1 MRMQAAAQQ
10 LLSKYFLAFGAV
22 RSYHLGHERRT
33 GATVQDSP
41 LKNLLIEGQSLE
53 WLLASAT
60 DAMLIVDHAGG
71 IVLGN
76 PALERMFGYGPNEL
90 SGMTVEA
97 LIPARFHHAHVGQ
110 RGDFFQ
116 QPRSRAMGAGAELFG
131 QHRDGHEFAVEVSLS
146 PLHTSHALP
155 LVLAT
160 IHDVTERKK
169 AEQALQ
175 ESEARM
181 RAIFETAVDAIIT
194 IDEQGVMERL
204 NPAAQR
210 LFGYSEAEAAGR
222 NVSMLMPQPHRA
234 LHDGYLA
241 HYRETGEQRI
251 IGKGREVEGLRK
263 DGSVF
268 PMELSVVEMQLGAR
282 RMFTGMVRDISERK
296 LAEEHNR
303 RLMQEISSANE
314 ELTNFAYVVSHDLKA
329 PLRGIGSLADWLAT
343 DYAEQ
348 FNDEGKEHM
357 RLLINRVHRMGSLI
371 DGILQYSRV
380 GRVKEAHTPVDLNR
394 LLADVVDL
402 LAPPPRF
409 RITVAP
415 GLPTVLIEPTRIQQV
430 FHNLISNAIK
440 YMDKPDGRIDIDCAD
455 DGSHWRFSV
464 RDNGPGIEQRH
475 FERIFQLFQTLASR
489 DRVES
494 TGVGLALAKKI
505 VEMYQGRIW
514 LESQTGQG
522 STFWFTLP
530 KSSPSQPRTGQ
541 AHESE

>member
-1 MRMQAAAQQ
+1 M
-10 LLSKYFLAFGAV
+10 
-22 RSYHLGHERRT
+22 
-33 GATVQDSP
+33 
-41 LKNLLIEGQSLE
+41 KNLGIEGLSLE
-53 WLLASAT
+53 WLVASAT
-60 DAMLIVDHAGG
+60 DAMLIVDQNGK
-71 IVLGN
+71 IVLAN
-76 PALERMFGYGPNEL
+76 PALEKLFGYGPDQML
-90 SGMTVEA
+90 GLTLEA
-97 LIPARFHHAHVGQ
+97 LVPSRFHAAHVGQ
-110 RGDFFQ
+110 RDDFFD
-116 QPRSRAMGAGAELFG
+116 QPRSRAMGAGAELYGLHHDGYEFG
-131 QHRDGHEFAVEVSLS
+131 VEVSLS
-146 PLHTSHALP
+146 PLRTSQGQQM
-155 LVLAT
+155 VLAT
-160 IHDVTERKK
+160 VRDITERKL

-194 IDEQGVMERL
+194 IDERGVLERL
-204 NPAAQR
+204 NPAAER
-210 LFGYSEAEAAGR
+210 MFGYAEAEVAGR

-234 LHDGYLA
+234 QHDGYLA
-241 HYRETGEQRI
+241 HYRETGEKRI

-268 PMELSVVEMQLGAR
+268 PMELSVVEMQIGAR

-296 LAEEHNR
+296 AAEDRNR

-357 RLLINRVHRMGSLI
+357 RLLINRVHRMSSLI

-380 GRVKEAHTPVDLNR
+380 GRVREAQLPVDLNR

-402 LAPPPRF
+402 LAPPANF
-409 RITVAP
+409 RVTVAP
-415 GLPTVLIEPTRIQQV
+415 ALPTVLIEPTRIQQV

-440 YMDKPDGRIDIDCAD
+440 YMDKPDGEIEIACAD

-464 RDNGPGIEQRH
+464 RDNGPGIETRH

-505 VEMYQGRIW
+505 VEMYHGRIW
-514 LESQTGQG
+514 LESQMGQG

-530 KSSPSQPRTGQ
+530 KSGAPLPRTGSIQ
-541 AHESE
+541 